1 MMMNSTTTI
10 HHHRSNFGKK
20 NGFSQKKKSN
30 VNKEKSVYI
39 LHEHTS
45 CYLYFSHILC

>member
-20 NGFSQKKKSN
+20 RFQPKKKSN